1 MSLTFHVAP
10 VPYCNISKF
19 EFSALYKLSLRPDL
33 VITKADKN
41 LGIVLMDTKDYCSE
55 VYRHLND
62 ASTYQKL
69 SLSQAKAIAD
79 NFTNEFHILLTL
91 IEIFLLLTTTFFTL
105 SLILGFS

>member
-10 VPYCNISKF
+10 LPYCNISKF

-62 ASTYQKL
+62 TSTYRKL

-79 NFTNEFHILLTL
+79 HFTNEFHILFNTYRDIFTPHYDFLHSFL
-91 IEIFLLLTTTFFTL
+91 ITL
-105 SLILGFS
+105 S